1 MKKLFSLL
9 LALSFALSLAACH
22 APSGDPPTVTGGSG
36 FPAPLEEEA
45 GFSPFSATILEI
57 EHDKNSILV
66 LADEGAEVRSSAD
79 RFWVSVK
86 DAGLAEENGEAAAL
100 RDLRL
105 FDRVEVGFTG
115 GIAESYPAQI
125 TADQVTRL
133 AKRPLT
139 REDVAA
145 LAEKGGALDWVDF
158 APYESV
164 ETGSG
169 LFILRLDIDGE
180 FRMMVGGSPVEQP
193 MYARVCRA
201 STDDYLDLLTDG
213 EKLEDFFAG
222 MRMVV
227 DGGYEVASVAPSGD
241 YPAAIRI
248 EGKVYLLGPPMPAEV
263 EESAILG
270 KTTSYT
276 DGWPREDGQTN
287 FSREPGL
294 PYARVEGGM
303 AVLYENEWHF
313 CDEYK

>member
-1 MKKLFSLL
+1 MKKLFPIL
-9 LALSFALSLAACH
+9 LALTFALSLAACR

-36 FPAPLEEEA
+36 FPAPLEEDA

-57 EHDKNSILV
+57 ERDKNSILV

-79 RFWVSVK
+79 RLWVSVK
-86 DAGLAEENGEAAAL
+86 DGGLADENGEAAAL

-105 FDRVEVGFTG
+105 FDRVEVNFTG

-125 TADQVTRL
+125 TADKVTRL

-139 REDVAA
+139 REDVSA
-145 LAEKGGALDWVDF
+145 LAEKGDALDWVDF

-180 FRMMVGGSPVEQP
+180 FRIMVGGSPIEPP
-193 MYARVCRA
+193 MYARVCRS

-222 MRMVV
+222 MVV
-227 DGGYEVASVAPSGD
+227 DGGYEVASIAPSGD
-241 YPAAIRI
+241 YPAAIQI
-248 EGKVYLLGPPMPAEV
+248 EGKVYLLGSPMPAEV

-270 KTTSYT
+270 KTASYT

-287 FSREPGL
+287 FSRETGL

-303 AVLYENEWHF
+303 AVLYENEWRF
-313 CDEYK
+313 CDECK